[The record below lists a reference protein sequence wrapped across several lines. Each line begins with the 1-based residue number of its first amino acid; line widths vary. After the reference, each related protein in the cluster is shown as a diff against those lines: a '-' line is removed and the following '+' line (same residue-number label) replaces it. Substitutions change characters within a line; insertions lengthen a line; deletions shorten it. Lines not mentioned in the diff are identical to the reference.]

1 MELSKSQVH
10 ISYWLSG
17 VLFGFCL
24 PLSIFIGFASH
35 VWQQGKGFVWD
46 VPVLTHVHAT
56 ANPMLDQ
63 LALTLTPLGIG
74 WGILPTLTI
83 LGGLLVYQR
92 RWRSLLYLI
101 ITPIGSA
108 LLNRTLKLHFH
119 RERPH
124 LWDVFT
130 PDLSYA
136 FPSGHAMGSASL
148 VMVCLGLAW
157 YTPWRWLVL
166 PLGSL
171 YLLLIGWTRIYLG
184 MHYPSDILAGWLLT
198 IAWATSTWLII
209 QPQTPTAQS
218 VAPSSETHVSQS

>member
-1 MELSKSQVH
+1 MELTKNPFSPFH
-10 ISYWLSG
+10 WFPG
-17 VLFGFCL
+17 VLLGVCF
-24 PLSIFIGFASH
+24 PLSVFIVLASH
-35 VWQQGKGFVWD
+35 VWHQGKGFVWD

-83 LGGLLVYQR
+83 LGGMLIYQR

-101 ITPIGSA
+101 VMPLGSA
-108 LLNRTLKLHFH
+108 LLNRALKLYFH

-124 LWDVFT
+124 LWEVFT

-148 VMVCLGLAW
+148 VMVCLVLAW
-157 YTPWRWLVL
+157 NTPWRWLVL
-166 PLGSL
+166 PIGSL

-209 QPQTPTAQS
+209 QPQQATNHPQL
-218 VAPSSETHVSQS
+218 